1 MIPGEYKVKPG
12 YIELNIG
19 QATCSIIVEN
29 HGDRPIQVGSHYHFA
44 EVNPALKFDRQKAS
58 EPPRVSWRVFYL

>member
-19 QATCSIIVEN
+19 RATCS
-29 HGDRPIQVGSHYHFA
+29 
-44 EVNPALKFDRQKAS
+44 
-58 EPPRVSWRVFYL
+58 

>member
-19 QATCSIIVEN
+19 RAT
-29 HGDRPIQVGSHYHFA
+29 
-44 EVNPALKFDRQKAS
+44 
-58 EPPRVSWRVFYL
+58 

>member
-19 QATCSIIVEN
+19 RATCSII
-29 HGDRPIQVGSHYHFA
+29 
-44 EVNPALKFDRQKAS
+44 
-58 EPPRVSWRVFYL
+58 

>member
-19 QATCSIIVEN
+19 RATCSI
-29 HGDRPIQVGSHYHFA
+29 
-44 EVNPALKFDRQKAS
+44 
-58 EPPRVSWRVFYL
+58 

>member
-19 QATCSIIVEN
+19 RATCSIIV
-29 HGDRPIQVGSHYHFA
+29 
-44 EVNPALKFDRQKAS
+44 
-58 EPPRVSWRVFYL
+58 

>member
-19 QATCSIIVEN
+19 RATCLAKKDSWV
-29 HGDRPIQVGSHYHFA
+29 SHDTYIWQYIF
-44 EVNPALKFDRQKAS
+44 
-58 EPPRVSWRVFYL
+58 

>member
-19 QATCSIIVEN
+19 RATC
-29 HGDRPIQVGSHYHFA
+29 
-44 EVNPALKFDRQKAS
+44 
-58 EPPRVSWRVFYL
+58 